1 MKSETNYTLS
11 NSNFS
16 QFNNE
21 LNRTYQKYGMF
32 LHEDY
37 TGNNESSLSP
47 KAASS
52 ISEKAFRS
60 NSFLRNLRNNSTNQ
74 ELSSLQ
80 NSSKYINTTI
90 KKVNDKVTD
99 NNETNS
105 ITTSTASDCTELN
118 NTLAHDNSEKCQT
131 PIVSKSNNTLPNSG
145 KTNNTKKVNHT
156 KSWTSV
162 TFQNYQKV
170 LLENLSEI
178 LIFVFVIFLVIF
190 GIYCYL
196 KFKKNRNSP
205 FLLENEQEEG
215 RSGSSKRGGGSKKL
229 KRREK
234 SIDLELES
242 QNSKVGNILSVRNS
256 MSYKENVDKSIDS
269 VDLSKF
275 NVFK

>member
-1 MKSETNYTLS
+1 MKSETNYPLS

-131 PIVSKSNNTLPNSG
+131 PIVSKSNNTLPNLGSNSS
-145 KTNNTKKVNHT
+145 KTNNTKKVINHT
-156 KSWTSV
+156 KIWTSV
-162 TFQNYQKV
+162 TF
-170 LLENLSEI
+170 
-178 LIFVFVIFLVIF
+178 
-190 GIYCYL
+190 
-196 KFKKNRNSP
+196 
-205 FLLENEQEEG
+205 
-215 RSGSSKRGGGSKKL
+215 
-229 KRREK
+229 
-234 SIDLELES
+234 
-242 QNSKVGNILSVRNS
+242 
-256 MSYKENVDKSIDS
+256 
-269 VDLSKF
+269 
-275 NVFK
+275 